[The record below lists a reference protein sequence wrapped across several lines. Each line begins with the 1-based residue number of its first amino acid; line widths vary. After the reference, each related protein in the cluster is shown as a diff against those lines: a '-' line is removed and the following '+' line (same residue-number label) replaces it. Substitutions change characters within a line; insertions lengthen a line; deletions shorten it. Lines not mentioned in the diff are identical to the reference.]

1 MKFSEEQIHRY
12 SRQMILP
19 RFGGR
24 GQSKLAEA
32 SVFIMGA
39 GGLGSPAALYLA
51 AAGVGTI
58 GLADF
63 DRVELHNLQRQIL
76 HRTPDIGLLKV
87 ESGKKNLASL
97 NPEVRVQIYSERITA
112 ANILGIIKDYQL
124 VLDGS
129 DNFPTRFLV
138 NDACYFE
145 EKTLISGA
153 ILRFDGQ
160 LSTFKPHTGG
170 PCYRCLFPQ
179 PPPPGTV
186 PSCQEAGVLGA
197 VAGVIGILQASEA
210 LKEILGIGDSM
221 AGRFLLFNALSLTF
235 QEVKISRNPSCPLC
249 GENPSIRTLIDY
261 RPSCQPPSCG

>member
-19 RFGGR
+19 GFGGK
-24 GQSKLAEA
+24 GQTKLVEA
-32 SVFIMGA
+32 KVFIMGA

-87 ESGKKNLASL
+87 ESGKKTLASL
-97 NPEVRVQIYSERITA
+97 NPEVRVQIYSERITST
-112 ANILGIIKDYQL
+112 NILGIIRDYQL

-145 EKTLISGA
+145 KKTLISGA

-160 LSTFKPHTGG
+160 LSTFKPHAGG

-179 PPPPGTV
+179 PPPPGTI
-186 PSCQEAGVLGA
+186 PNCQEAGVLGA
-197 VAGVIGILQASEA
+197 VAGVIGVLQANEA
-210 LKEILGIGDSM
+210 LKEILGIGESM

-235 QEVKISRNPSCPLC
+235 QEVKILKNPSCPLC
-249 GENPSIRTLIDY
+249 GENPSIKALIDY
-261 RPSCQPPSCG
+261 SQSCQPQAGT